1 MQKQRGDIC
10 DEVVIHN
17 GESTARISIRFGQ
30 RLRRLRLRSGLS
42 QHQMSCMFG
51 VGRGH
56 ISDLERGRKNVGL
69 PILERL
75 SKGLGISLSELMRD
89 V

>member
-1 MQKQRGDIC
+1 MILPLYDGRPVTG
-10 DEVVIHN
+10 
-17 GESTARISIRFGQ
+17 ISLRFGH
-30 RLRRLRLRSGLS
+30 RLRKLRLKAGLS
-42 QHQMSCMFG
+42 QDQMSHLFG

-56 ISDLERGRKNVGL
+56 ISDLERGKKNVGL